1 MRSEF
6 NISLGRG
13 LIITIFALSSLS
25 VVVYHDD
32 VIAAG
37 GGGGNGGGGN
47 GGGGNGGDGSADN
60 SNSEVASNTPT
71 GISPESYNKWLQSL
85 IRE

>member
-13 LIITIFALSSLS
+13 LIITISSLSSLRA
-25 VVVYHDD
+25 VVYHDD
-32 VIAAG
+32 VIAAVG
-37 GGGGNGGGGN
+37 GHGGGGNGGGGN
-47 GGGGNGGDGSADN
+47 GGGARADN
-60 SNSEVASNTPT
+60 SNSEIASNTPT
-71 GISPESYNKWLQSL
+71 GISPESYNNWLQSL